1 MFFSFYF
8 LLSKFSAA
16 FSLNNSKLQK
26 VSTSFSKIFNFD
38 VFFFQHFT
46 ILFSTLSFICPNAYF
61 LVHCLFYIFFFC
73 IRFPSSY
80 TFINVFIITSSL
92 TFSFKRLVSLSG
104 FYYSFSFFA
113 IFFEKLSTNFKTF
126 LVNKF

>member
-8 LLSKFSAA
+8 LLSKFYAA

-26 VSTSFSKIFNFD
+26 VSTSFSKISNFD
-38 VFFFQHFT
+38 VFFSKFYYSILYSLFYLSQC
-46 ILFSTLSFICPNAYF
+46 LFSCSLSF
-61 LVHCLFYIFFFC
+61 LYIFFC